1 MRLMPP
7 WRRGGIVARLV
18 LAERF
23 VDDLDEVWS
32 PRVYDRVRRMLSMI
46 EQFPES
52 GSRSLP
58 RSVEREFGRTVRKC
72 VAGPFDIL
80 YDYDVDVDTVY
91 VLGLVA
97 QRSAE

>member
-1 MRLMPP
+1 MFALVCA
-7 WRRGGIVARLV
+7 RRRPELV
-18 LAERF
+18 FADQF

-32 PRVYDRVRRMLSMI
+32 PRGYDRVRRVLSMI

-58 RSVEREFGRTVRKC
+58 RSIEREFGHTVRKC
-72 VAGPFDIL
+72 AAGPFDIV

-91 VLGLVA
+91 MLDLVA